1 MKLSTKPATT
11 SMIATIHT
19 LKGRLKME
27 DDTYRDLLEQQAQKR
42 SAKDLSVTEAGRVI
56 DRLREL
62 AGDGG
67 IKGAVAGLDSAIGGK
82 LRALWIAGYDLGI
95 VRDRTDRAMLS
106 YLERQTGVSHV
117 RFLADAGVAN
127 KAIEGLKRWMARDAK
142 VEWPTD
148 SSDVRGAK
156 RAILAA
162 QWLRL
167 IELRDVIPSI
177 AHHPLRDLDLYAW
190 RLVGMNG
197 WNFFDLCHLDQVQ
210 NALGRKLRAAL
221 AKHGRH
227 TITNQ
232 ET

>member
-1 MKLSTKPATT
+1 MKLSTRPATT

-19 LKGRLKME
+19 LKGRLKMD
-27 DDTYRDLLEQQAQKR
+27 DDTYRDLLRQQTGKH
-42 SAKDLSVTEAGRVI
+42 SAKDLSVTESGRVI
-56 DRLREL
+56 ERMREL

-67 IKGAVAGLDSAIGGK
+67 VKGAVAGLDSPIGAK

-127 KAIEGLKRWMARDAK
+127 KAIEGLKRWMTREAR

-148 SSDVRGAK
+148 STDVRGAK
-156 RAILAA
+156 WSILAA
-162 QWLRL
+162 QWIRL
-167 IELRDVIPSI
+167 VELRAVIPSDE
-177 AHHPLRDLDLYAW
+177 HRPLRDLDLYAW
-190 RLVGMNG
+190 RVVGMNG
-197 WNFFDLCHLDQVQ
+197 WNFFDLCHFDQVQ

-221 AKHGRH
+221 AKQRP
-227 TITNQ
+227 TTTNQ